1 MRQSRAHWATGRV
14 ALGAA
19 SEINRRH
26 HLLPE
31 HTLAA
36 RKQPRERNR
45 WLAKRIGADTSTY
58 RSMSAAGR
66 FRLPP
71 EVAARS
77 AQIVELPA
85 DVRSQG
91 RNEAV

>member
-1 MRQSRAHWATGRV
+1 
-14 ALGAA
+14 
-19 SEINRRH
+19 
-26 HLLPE
+26 
-31 HTLAA
+31 
-36 RKQPRERNR
+36 
-45 WLAKRIGADTSTY
+45 
-58 RSMSAAGR
+58 MSAAGR